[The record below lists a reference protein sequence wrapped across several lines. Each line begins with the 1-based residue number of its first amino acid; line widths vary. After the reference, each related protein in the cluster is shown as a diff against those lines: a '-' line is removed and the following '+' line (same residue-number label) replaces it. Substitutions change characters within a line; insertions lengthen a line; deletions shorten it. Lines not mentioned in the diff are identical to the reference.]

1 MLLKLTPTF
10 FFYFWWLLEQK
21 WQTQVPGRADVAT
34 VSVSERLDNNKE
46 EGFFLV
52 IIINFY
58 KGFNELLSGFW

>member
-1 MLLKLTPTF
+1 M
-10 FFYFWWLLEQK
+10 
-21 WQTQVPGRADVAT
+21 AT

-58 KGFNELLSGFW
+58 KGFNELLRFLVIFFSTFCSVMMIQYGGVQGPQRKPKV